1 MENIKLLLLN
11 GYFFI
16 YDLCYVIVILVVLC
30 DNVVVVVVMEV
41 VNIGDRR
48 NMNVLRFGYI

>member
-41 VNIGDRR
+41 VNIGDKC

>member
-41 VNIGDRR
+41 VNIGDKR